1 MRLCKS
7 CIWLLQ
13 LIASTSTNLSK
24 SHWEKVIIPEGKFC
38 EMSRH
43 TDGSPGAQ
51 PPRSQLVVYG
61 TSPEFPF
68 PLPFILNAID
78 TDDVIIINDITLI
91 TLLLTILMAT

>member
-1 MRLCKS
+1 MYL
-7 CIWLLQ
+7 
-13 LIASTSTNLSK
+13 APSTNCFNINKFIQIPLRKGDNPCSK
-24 SHWEKVIIPEGKFC
+24 VL
-38 EMSRH
+38 SRH

-61 TSPEFPF
+61 TSPDFPF